1 MQTEAKKAGIVSLAA
16 LVLSAAFFL
25 GSFILSKVTGVFA
38 VYALSWQILAAVV
51 IWAVLAVQFYQRA
64 LAQQEKLDMAVLGR
78 SSGDT
83 IFEAQKSHSEL
94 FAVAQNRLR
103 IFEKWILPV
112 FSVCLA
118 LYQIAIGAYLIRH
131 ILQRQTEQQ
140 ISHLLLGAVLAV
152 SIAFLSFLFSLF
164 ATGMSSQEQWRP
176 LRAGGSYLLA
186 TAVLSFACAAGMAFA
201 QFKVLAVLAA
211 IDWVV
216 PALILVLGLET
227 ALNFVLDI
235 YRPRLKDQ
243 YSSAAFDSKL
253 LAIMASPQNL
263 LQTAASAID
272 YQFGFKVSQTWFYK
286 IMEQAVVPLIIV
298 SAVIL
303 YSLSCI
309 VIISPESQA
318 IIERFGSAFD
328 SQGNVRLI
336 GPGLTFKLPWPFE
349 TARKF
354 PTKEIQEIHIGYV
367 PQDDPEKEK
376 AALLWG
382 KEHYKAEYNLLVATE
397 SISSQEKGAVPV
409 SIIRAAV
416 PVQYRVVDLY
426 KYLYNHTDSQKVL
439 EALCY
444 RELIKF
450 AAGSRIEPE
459 SESGSGEESL
469 LGAGRTK
476 AASELVGTIQQEA
489 DNMGLG
495 VEIVFMGLQ
504 GFHPPPGVAEDFQ
517 AVIGAVQK
525 KQAAILEAIAQ
536 RDKLFTINVGSVKQA
551 EALYNLAEK
560 YMQAEQAGKRQQEQ
574 ADKIKIE
581 LDIAFSQAS
590 GELFAKLRQAQS
602 YAYEKATLARAT
614 GKRFGQQLEAYRAS
628 KQIYKHELKM
638 DMLEEAI
645 GKIRKYIVVAEGDTQ
660 VTIIDLQEKLVPS
673 LYDIEPVKGQV
684 RKR

>member
-1 MQTEAKKAGIVSLAA
+1 MKKAGIVSLSA
-16 LVLSAAFFL
+16 LVLSAIFFL
-25 GSFILSKVTGVFA
+25 GSLILSKVTGVFA
-38 VYALSWQILAAVV
+38 VYALSWQILAAAV
-51 IWAVLAVQFYQRA
+51 IWAVLAIQFYQMA

-112 FSVCLA
+112 FSVSLA
-118 LYQIAIGAYLIRH
+118 AYEMTMGAVFIRYLLR
-131 ILQRQTEQQ
+131 RQEAGEPG
-140 ISHLLLGAVLAV
+140 HLLVGAVLTV

-164 ATGMSSQEQWRP
+164 ATGMSSQQQWRP

-186 TAVLSFACAAGMAFA
+186 TAILSFAAASGMAFA
-201 QFKVLAVLAA
+201 QFKMLVLIAVL
-211 IDWVV
+211 DWVV
-216 PALILVLGLET
+216 PIVILVLGLET

-235 YRPRLKDQ
+235 YRPRLKGQ
-243 YSSAAFDSKL
+243 YSSSAFDSRL
-253 LAIMASPQNL
+253 LAIIASPGDIL
-263 LQTAASAID
+263 RTAASAID
-272 YQFGFKVSQTWFYK
+272 YQFGFKVSQTWFYR
-286 IMEQAVVPLIIV
+286 IMEQAVVPLIIA

-303 YSLSCI
+303 YLLSCI
-309 VIISPESQA
+309 VIVGPGSEA
-318 IIERFGSAFD
+318 IIEHFGSAFD
-328 SQGNVRLI
+328 SQGDVRLI

-367 PQDDPEKEK
+367 PEDDPDKQK

-409 SIIRAAV
+409 SIIRAAI

-426 KYLYNHTDSQKVL
+426 KYLYGHGDSRKVL

-444 RELIKF
+444 REVIKF
-450 AAGSRIEPE
+450 AAGARIEPE
-459 SESGSGEESL
+459 SESGGGQESL
-469 LGAGRTK
+469 LGAGRAK
-476 AASELVGTIQQEA
+476 AAAELVEIIQKQA
-489 DNMGLG
+489 DQMGLG

-504 GFHPPPGVAEDFQ
+504 GFHPPPGVSPDFQ
-517 AVIGAVQK
+517 AVTGAVQK
-525 KQAAILEAIAQ
+525 KQAVVLEAIAQ
-536 RDKLFTINVGSVKQA
+536 RDKLFTTNVGSVKQA
-551 EALYNLAEK
+551 ETLYELAEK
-560 YMQAEQAGKRQQEQ
+560 YMQTEQSGRQKQP
-574 ADKIKIE
+574 DKIKIE
-581 LDIAFSQAS
+581 LDSAFSQAS

-602 YAYEKATLARAT
+602 YAYEKATLAKAT

-628 KQIYKHELKM
+628 KQIYRHELKM
-638 DMLEEAI
+638 DMLEEALE
-645 GKIRKYIVVAEGDTQ
+645 KIRKYIVVAEGDKQ

-673 LYDIEPVKGQV
+673 LYDIEPVKE
-684 RKR
+684 R

>member
-1 MQTEAKKAGIVSLAA
+1 MQTEVKKAGIVSLSA
-16 LVLSAAFFL
+16 LVLSAIFFL

-38 VYALSWQILAAVV
+38 VYALSWQILAAAV
-51 IWAVLAVQFYQRA
+51 IWAVLAIQFYQMA

-112 FSVCLA
+112 FSVSLA
-118 LYQIAIGAYLIRH
+118 AYEMTMGAVFIRYLLR
-131 ILQRQTEQQ
+131 RQEAGEP
-140 ISHLLLGAVLAV
+140 SHLLVGAVLTV

-164 ATGMSSQEQWRP
+164 ATGMSSQQQWRP

-186 TAVLSFACAAGMAFA
+186 TAILSFACAAGMAFA
-201 QFKVLAVLAA
+201 QFKMLVLIAVL
-211 IDWVV
+211 DWVV
-216 PALILVLGLET
+216 PIVILVLGLET

-235 YRPRLKDQ
+235 YRPRLKGQ
-243 YSSAAFDSKL
+243 YSSSAFDSRL
-253 LAIMASPQNL
+253 LAIIASPGDIL
-263 LQTAASAID
+263 RTAASAID
-272 YQFGFKVSQTWFYK
+272 YQFGFKVSQTWFYR

-303 YSLSCI
+303 YLLSCI
-309 VIISPESQA
+309 VIVGPGSEA
-318 IIERFGSAFD
+318 IIEHFGSAFD
-328 SQGNVRLI
+328 SQGDVRLI

-354 PTKEIQEIHIGYV
+354 ATKEIQEIHIGYV
-367 PQDDPEKEK
+367 PEDDPDKQK

-409 SIIRAAV
+409 SIIRAAI

-426 KYLYNHTDSQKVL
+426 KYLYGHGDSRKVL

-444 RELIKF
+444 REVIKF
-450 AAGSRIEPE
+450 AAGARIEPE
-459 SESGSGEESL
+459 SESGGGQESL
-469 LGAGRTK
+469 LGAGRAK
-476 AASELVGTIQQEA
+476 AAAELVEIIQKQA
-489 DNMGLG
+489 DQMGLG

-504 GFHPPPGVAEDFQ
+504 GFHPPPGVSPDFQ
-517 AVIGAVQK
+517 AVTGAVQK
-525 KQAAILEAIAQ
+525 KQAAVLEAIAE
-536 RDKLFTINVGSVKQA
+536 RDKLFTTNVGSVKQA
-551 EALYNLAEK
+551 ETLYELAEK
-560 YMQAEQAGKRQQEQ
+560 YMQTEQSGRQKQP
-574 ADKIKIE
+574 DKIKIE
-581 LDIAFSQAS
+581 LDNAFSQAS

-602 YAYEKATLARAT
+602 YAYEKATLAKAT
-614 GKRFGQQLEAYRAS
+614 GKRFSQQLEAYRAS
-628 KQIYKHELKM
+628 KQIYRHELKM
-638 DMLEEAI
+638 DMLEEALE
-645 GKIRKYIVVAEGDTQ
+645 KIRKYIVVAEGDKQ

-673 LYDIEPVKGQV
+673 LYDIEPVKE
-684 RKR
+684 R